1 MAYAVQQTNEQ
12 LELLGDIYD
21 SAPYGYV
28 VPLDETE
35 FGQVLADALTALI
48 EDGTYAEI
56 LEKWGVEAGAIDD
69 PRSQPGR
76 LTPPPLPM
84 SADSSTTPA
93 PPEQIRAVPVR
104 HPGRWVAAAVIAVL
118 AAMFVHML
126 VTNPVFQ
133 WDFMVDNMFSDAV
146 LRGARTTLIMTV
158 LAMVIGVLLGIVL
171 AVMRLS
177 ANPIVSG
184 AAWVYIWFFRAIPR
198 IVLLFFVANL
208 GALYARYEFGFPFD
222 QQLMDLFG
230 FEADWR
236 LFGFDGNEIFVGFI
250 AGLIGLALS
259 EGAYMAEIVRAGI
272 QSVDPGQAEAAQ
284 AWA

>member
-1 MAYAVQQTNEQ
+1 
-12 LELLGDIYD
+12 
-21 SAPYGYV
+21 
-28 VPLDETE
+28 
-35 FGQVLADALTALI
+35 
-48 EDGTYAEI
+48 
-56 LEKWGVEAGAIDD
+56 
-69 PRSQPGR
+69 
-76 LTPPPLPM
+76 M

-158 LAMVIGVLLGIVL
+158 LAMVIGVLLGILL

-184 AAWVYIWFFRAIPR
+184 AAWV
-198 IVLLFFVANL
+198 
-208 GALYARYEFGFPFD
+208 
-222 QQLMDLFG
+222 
-230 FEADWR
+230 
-236 LFGFDGNEIFVGFI
+236 
-250 AGLIGLALS
+250 
-259 EGAYMAEIVRAGI
+259 
-272 QSVDPGQAEAAQ
+272 
-284 AWA
+284 